1 MSHGLPEALINRQHP
16 RPGFS
21 PLRPW
26 PGSCSTAPLFQVAE
40 APAPARSQ
48 FRLTVDQAE
57 IVAPG
62 RILLGGDIAC
72 SDDDFELYF
81 YGHISQ
87 RQGRRVVRADME
99 FLAHTGC
106 YQRDDVVARGVRC
119 PCCSPGPAT
128 LHLRLSPD
136 FCDERGGCP
145 GRPVTRRA
153 WLRPKHYDLHTGGEA
168 ITTDQVQITLDQ
180 VERTSDDEITV
191 GGTVVCTIVDNPATV
206 SVFASVWQRQ
216 GRNAVNNGMD
226 GPTQNCD
233 EPVPWSVVVPAPQPV
248 PMADAAEHRGDLSSS
263 PCNFE
268 ADSCEEDSALFKVRL
283 DLTP

>member
-1 MSHGLPEALINRQHP
+1 MNRHTLV
-16 RPGFS
+16 RLLTAATLAGFM
-21 PLRPW
+21 L
-26 PGSCSTAPLFQVAE
+26 TAPPVQAAE

-99 FLAHTGC
+99 FLAHTVC
-106 YQRDDVVARGVRC
+106 YQPTTWSHEAFGDLLL
-119 PCCSPGPAT
+119 PGPAT

-136 FCDERGGCP
+136 FCDERVGCP
-145 GRPVTRRA
+145 GRPVTRRV

-233 EPVPWSVVVPAPQPV
+233 EPVPWSVVVPAPSPFRWRMQPSIV
-248 PMADAAEHRGDLSSS
+248 EIYYFA
-263 PCNFE
+263 CNFE
-268 ADSCEEDSALFKVRL
+268 ADNCEEDSALFKVRL